1 MTEELRE
8 KITPLM
14 IKGFQDAAEEGGQ
27 AVVKPGIVVG
37 GVATLVCQPNEC
49 IMPDSCW
56 GCAAVNKPLEPKL
69 LAVPTNGW
77 ITLKDGVRER

>member
-37 GVATLVCQPNEC
+37 GVALWYVSP
-49 IMPDSCW
+49 
-56 GCAAVNKPLEPKL
+56 VN
-69 LAVPTNGW
+69 A
-77 ITLKDGVRER
+77 